1 MDSEELD
8 ILDILAYNSEQLLN
22 EYASLE
28 SESEQKQLIK
38 SYLNRNSQTKLEAVG
53 DFEKDL
59 DWFNVTEPINI
70 AELKGKLVILDFFTY
85 CCINCMHI
93 LPDLKSIEDS
103 FPVENG
109 VVVIGVH
116 SAKFDNEK
124 DSSNLLSAIQR
135 YNITHPIVNDCSSSM
150 WTKLKIK
157 CWPTLFLISPTGYP
171 LLVLMGEG
179 HGLFLKKF
187 ISTSIDY
194 YGASDDLDG
203 SSLPLSP
210 STNLTSASNLRF
222 PSKICCRPKTE
233 DHCELIAISDSGNH
247 RILVLNRN
255 GHVLEKIGGFNC
267 GFLDGDFNVAR
278 FNSPQGLAF
287 LNSDE
292 LVVADTENHAI
303 RKICFRERLVTT
315 IAGTGEQG
323 NDKVGGLLG
332 SLQKLS
338 SPWDVVAFR
347 TRDMDMSFHVDE
359 KSVHEKNVILI
370 AMAGTHQIWGIFL
383 DGIIW
388 WKFKK
393 YEPLTCAALI
403 GNGSEENRNN
413 SYPQNAAFA
422 QPSGLTLMKDMLFIA
437 DSESSSI
444 RKASMIDGK
453 VTAVVGGDRNPLNL
467 FAFGDNDG
475 KQYSAKLQHPL
486 AVAYNSVDGYLYVTD
501 TYNHKIKRVDITTN
515 AIETCLIREK
525 NKLKELFQF
534 NEPGGLCVDSTGKML
549 YIADTNNHTIQ
560 IVDLET
566 MLTWPLNIKFNLSCN
581 DDAKSEQ
588 IATLEKSI
596 RIGKKSELALSGIL
610 SLKNGAKLTESAP
623 QKWKL
628 SLPDKGYS
636 AETISGQITDGKFS
650 ISINAN
656 ESASDVLEKRAR
668 LHCQL
673 SICSGSICMRREFVT
688 NLNFIEDSDS
698 NRKVSETLMFC
709 ISPDDVR
716 LL

>member
-1 MDSEELD
+1 MDTEELD
-8 ILDILAYNSEQLLN
+8 ILDILAYNSDKLLN
-22 EYASLE
+22 EFANLE
-28 SESEQKQLIK
+28 NNENEQNQLIQ
-38 SYLNRNSQTKLEAVG
+38 SYLNKNAQSKIEAVG

-70 AELKGKLVILDFFTY
+70 AELKGKIVILDFFTY

-135 YNITHPIVNDCSSSM
+135 YNITHPIVNDSTSSM

-179 HGLFLKKF
+179 HGQFLKRF
-187 ISTSIDY
+187 IAAAIDF

-203 SSLPLSP
+203 SALPISP

-222 PSKICCRPKTE
+222 PSKICCRTKTA
-233 DHCELIAISDSGNH
+233 DQCELIAISDSGNH
-247 RILVLNRN
+247 RILVLNSN
-255 GHVLEKIGGFNC
+255 GHVLEKIGGFKS
-267 GFLDGDFNVAR
+267 GFRDGDFNTAR

-287 LNSDE
+287 INSDE

-303 RKICFRERLVTT
+303 RKICFRERLVST

-323 NDKVGGLLG
+323 NDKIGGLAG
-332 SLQKLS
+332 QKQKLS
-338 SPWDVVAFR
+338 SPWDVVSFK

-422 QPSGLTLMKDMLFIA
+422 QPSGMSLMKDVLFIA

-486 AVAYNSVDGYLYVTD
+486 AVAYNNIDGYLYVAD
-501 TYNHKIKRVDITTN
+501 TYNHKIKRVDVTTN
-515 AIETCLIREK
+515 VIETCPIREK
-525 NKLKELFQF
+525 DNNKELFQF
-534 NEPGGLCVDSTGKML
+534 NEPGGLCVGSSGKLL

-566 MLTWPLNIKFNLSCN
+566 MLTWPLHIKFNLNCN
-581 DDAKSEQ
+581 DEPRGEP
-588 IATLEKSI
+588 ITTLEKTI
-596 RIGKKSELALSGIL
+596 RVSKKCELVLECIL

-628 SLPDKGYS
+628 ILPDSGYS
-636 AETISGQITDGKFS
+636 TESASGQITDGKFN
-650 ISINAN
+650 ISININ
-656 ESASDVLEKRAR
+656 KSDGSLEKCAR

-673 SICSGSICMRREFVT
+673 NICSGSICMRREFVT
-688 NLNFIEDSDS
+688 ILNFVQDSDV
-698 NRKVSETLMFC
+698 NRKVCENLMFC